1 VSDDELD
8 SRLVSVP
15 FTFPDVTGRHVFVL
29 GLGGGCD
36 VITAFAVSRLLPPAL
51 RVVYGNTKTD
61 NVGPIERV
69 TPHVV
74 RVASTPPEHGRKVKG
89 CGSAAIDHG
98 VPRDAWGSPWIVL
111 LGGDSAEADLPGE
124 IGTLG
129 FDLIIGVDAG
139 GDSIV
144 TKRGRAPRGRD
155 QRMLA
160 VLLRTGVP
168 VLHVVV
174 GPGCD
179 GESRTEDLRDA
190 LAARLHAGA
199 YRGCFPVAPILPVLR
214 EQSRGLSES
223 RTPRIV
229 LAAADGRLDRTATGR
244 VVVPRGCRPEVPP
257 SWLAHAFVFEPAG
270 PQRPLP

>member
-1 VSDDELD
+1 MSDDELE

-15 FTFPDVTGRHVFVL
+15 FTFPDVAARHVFVL

-36 VITAFAVSRLLPPAL
+36 VSTAYAVSRLLPPGAA

-61 NVGPIERV
+61 NVGPAERL

-74 RVASTPPEHGRKVKG
+74 RVASPPPEPGRKPTG
-89 CGSAAIDHG
+89 CGSAAIDHS
-98 VPRDAWGSPWIVL
+98 VPRDAHGSPWIVL
-111 LGGDSAEADLPGE
+111 LGRDHDADALATE
-124 IGTLG
+124 IASLG
-129 FDLIIGVDAG
+129 FDLVIGVDAG

-144 TKRGRAPRGRD
+144 PKRGRGLPGRD

-174 GPGCD
+174 APGCD
-179 GESRTEDLRDA
+179 GESTASGLRDA
-190 LAARLHAGA
+190 LAARLDAGT
-199 YRGCFPVAPILPVLR
+199 YRGCFPLEPLLPVLR

-229 LAAADGRLDRTATGR
+229 LAAAEGRLDRTPDGR
-244 VVVPRGCRPEVPP
+244 VIVPRGCRPAVPA
-257 SWLAHAFVFEPAG
+257 SWLSHAVVFAPAN
-270 PQRPLP
+270 RP